1 MLKKYLHLCLFIS
14 LSILMI
20 AVLYY
25 SEGPG
30 GDQTGDQALDLAR
43 LIYSEE
49 KDPAIGL
56 EAIASLQPEPEPPP
70 QTQIDSSQ
78 TETAAGQQPVATPS
92 STSLSQKEQQMVSY
106 INEARKNAGLP
117 ALQVS
122 SQLMAAA
129 RAKSKDMVDNNYFDH
144 NSPTFGSLAGFLQYF
159 GISFTTAAENIAM
172 NSSGNVSE
180 AHNSLMNSTG
190 HRSNILGQ
198 SYNSVGV
205 GIHVKSDGSH
215 YYTQLFVGR

>member
-1 MLKKYLHLCLFIS
+1 MLKKYLHLCLFIGF
-14 LSILMI
+14 SILLI

-25 SEGPG
+25 SEGPA
-30 GDQTGDQALDLAR
+30 GDQTRDQALDLAR

-49 KDPAIGL
+49 KDPTIGS
-56 EAIASLQPEPEPPP
+56 EAIARLQPEPESLP
-70 QTQIDSSQ
+70 QAQIDSSQ
-78 TETAAGQQPVATPS
+78 TETASGQQPVATQS

-129 RAKSKDMVDNNYFDH
+129 RTKSKDMVDNNYFDH
-144 NSPTFGSLAGFLQYF
+144 NSPTFGSLTGFLQYF

-198 SYNSVGV
+198 SYSSVGV

-215 YYTQLFVGR
+215 YYTQLFVGH